1 MNAGRKMRPSVPLS
15 VAAGLCAGSISWCA
29 IPADQ
34 ILTNR
39 SQCCSKSTSCS
50 TFASVVRSALA
61 INGTTSLDAGEGAGW
76 CPGVPGKKC
85 REM

>member
-1 MNAGRKMRPSVPLS
+1 MNAGRKMRPSRPSSSSSPLPM
-15 VAAGLCAGSISWCA
+15 ATGLCAGSSSWCA

-61 INGTTSLDAGEGAGW
+61 INGTDLA
-76 CPGVPGKKC
+76 
-85 REM
+85 R